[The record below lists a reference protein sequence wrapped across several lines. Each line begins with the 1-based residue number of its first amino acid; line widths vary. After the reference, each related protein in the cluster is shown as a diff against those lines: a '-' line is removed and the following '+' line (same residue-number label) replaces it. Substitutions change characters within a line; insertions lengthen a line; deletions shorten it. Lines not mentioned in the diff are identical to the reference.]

1 MLPTGGPLQT
11 QRHIQTESRR
21 MEKDIPCKWKP
32 KESWSG
38 NPSFRQNKEYY
49 KRQRRALHNNQEINP
64 KRRHNNCKCLCTQ
77 YRNTSIHKTN
87 TNRHKGEIGSNK
99 TIVGDFNTPLSPMDR
114 SSKQRIN
121 KETKTLNE
129 TLDKMDLI
137 DIFRTFHQNTEQFLL
152 KCIWNIL
159 QDRSHLGPQIKP
171 Q

>member
-1 MLPTGGPLQT
+1 
-11 QRHIQTESRR
+11 

-99 TIVGDFNTPLSPMDR
+99 TIVGALTPHSHQWTD
-114 SSKQRIN
+114 
-121 KETKTLNE
+121 
-129 TLDKMDLI
+129 
-137 DIFRTFHQNTEQFLL
+137 HQNRESIRKQ
-152 KCIWNIL
+152 
-159 QDRSHLGPQIKP
+159 KP
-171 Q
+171 